1 MYINLTLVNTFFF
14 RKDVI
19 DVKYS
24 KYSAPKESKGHNQ
37 AIYQISQGVFP
48 TYKVK
53 FFYSFS
59 AIRLNFGL

>member
-24 KYSAPKESKGHNQ
+24 KYSAPKEGNGHNQ
-37 AIYQISQGVFP
+37 PIYQISQGVFP
-48 TYKVK
+48 AYK
-53 FFYSFS
+53 FAHF
-59 AIRLNFGL
+59 